1 MKFKE
6 DVTRDLLMYAI
17 TDRMW
22 LDGRPLADDVR
33 LALEGGATM
42 LQLREKELSDDNFL
56 SEAQSIKRLCREF
69 RVPFIINDNV
79 DVALACDA
87 DGIHV
92 GQKDMAAGD
101 VRAMIGPDRIL
112 GVSAQTVEQAKAAE
126 LQGADYLGVGAVF
139 PTGTKQDADAVS
151 KETLTAI
158 CQSVSIPVVAIG
170 GITLDNAGD
179 LSGSGIAGIA
189 VVSAVFAADDITGA
203 TRSLVRAAREA
214 THG

>member
-56 SEAQSIKRLCREF
+56 NEAQSIKRLCREF

-92 GQKDMAAGD
+92 GQEDMAAGD

>member
-17 TDRMW
+17 TDRLW

-56 SEAQSIKRLCREF
+56 NEAQSIKRLCREF

-92 GQKDMAAGD
+92 GQKDMATGD

-139 PTGTKQDADAVS
+139 PNGIGVLLGAGGEDRK
-151 KETLTAI
+151 
-158 CQSVSIPVVAIG
+158 SVV
-170 GITLDNAGD
+170 
-179 LSGSGIAGIA
+179 
-189 VVSAVFAADDITGA
+189 
-203 TRSLVRAAREA
+203 
-214 THG
+214 

>member
-17 TDRMW
+17 TDRLW

-56 SEAQSIKRLCREF
+56 NEAQSIKRLCREF

>member
-17 TDRMW
+17 TDRLW

>member
-17 TDRMW
+17 TDRLW

-56 SEAQSIKRLCREF
+56 NEAQSIKRLCREF

-151 KETLTAI
+151 KETLTAV

>member
-17 TDRMW
+17 TDRLW

-42 LQLREKELSDDNFL
+42 LQLREKELSNDNFL
-56 SEAQSIKRLCREF
+56 NEAQSIKRLCREF

>member
-1 MKFKE
+1 
-6 DVTRDLLMYAI
+6 
-17 TDRMW
+17 
-22 LDGRPLADDVR
+22 
-33 LALEGGATM
+33 
-42 LQLREKELSDDNFL
+42 
-56 SEAQSIKRLCREF
+56 
-69 RVPFIINDNV
+69 
-79 DVALACDA
+79 
-87 DGIHV
+87 
-92 GQKDMAAGD
+92 
-101 VRAMIGPDRIL
+101 
-112 GVSAQTVEQAKAAE
+112 VEQAKAAE

>member
-17 TDRMW
+17 TDRLW

-56 SEAQSIKRLCREF
+56 NEAQSIKRLCREF

-92 GQKDMAAGD
+92 GQKDMATGD